1 MNINNLNN
9 VIMRRSTK
17 LVIAA
22 ACFFAALTMSNV
34 SNAQLKDTVQQKNK
48 QIIDLSKSSGAKISG
63 VLVYNKDQIIQKKD
77 SVQAGTELRF
87 VVYWTEKSN
96 YSKIVFTD
104 PVKYEPT
111 PEEIKNRQ
119 FSFTVKP
126 ERTTTYKYTIFYKNS
141 AKKPLL
147 WQRKIN
153 VVDKNGKEIK

>member
-1 MNINNLNN
+1 MRNI
-9 VIMRRSTK
+9 SK

-48 QIIDLSKSSGAKISG
+48 QIIDLSKMPATMIGG
-63 VLVYNKDQIIQKKD
+63 VYVYNKDQIVKIKD
-77 SVQAGTELRF
+77 SVQAGTELKF
-87 VVYWTEKSN
+87 VVFWTEKSN

-111 PEEIKNRQ
+111 PEEIKNRRY
-119 FSFTVKP
+119 SFTIKP
-126 ERTTTYKYTIFYKNS
+126 ERTTIYKFKWFEKDGKVSERTRTIK
-141 AKKPLL
+141 
-147 WQRKIN
+147 

>member
-48 QIIDLSKSSGAKISG
+48 QIIDLSKSSGTKIGG
-63 VLVYNKDQIIQKKD
+63 VLVYNKDQIVKIKD
-77 SVQAGTELRF
+77 SVQVGTELR
-87 VVYWTEKSN
+87 VVAHWTEKGPYLKS
-96 YSKIVFTD
+96 VFTD

-111 PEEIKNRQ
+111 PEEIKNRRY
-119 FSFTVKP
+119 SFTIKP
-126 ERTTTYKYTIFYKNS
+126 ERTTIYKFKWFEKDGKVSERTRTIK
-141 AKKPLL
+141 
-147 WQRKIN
+147 

>member
-126 ERTTTYKYTIFYKNS
+126 ERTTTYKYTFFYNTS
-141 AKKPLL
+141 TKKPIF
-147 WQRKIN
+147 WHRKIN

>member
-126 ERTTTYKYTIFYKNS
+126 ERTTTYKYTEFYKT
-141 AKKPLL
+141 ARKPFV